1 MRIQLKILVL
11 IFVIVLITGGVALFI
26 SRNIS
31 MNTVKEEI
39 SNHLVSTAQS
49 RTHHVRTILDSQRET
64 VQILSS
70 ASNMYVTLVEQGFGG
85 MSRAAFQPLTGG
97 LIRGLAQSNTQVRS
111 ITYLYKGTVEYSWP
125 DENLAGSDFSQSEAF
140 IRGYEAFVVG
150 EPDAIIGTIPPLGKE
165 AIGNEP
171 LFTIAAP
178 VKAGEAFDGVLVVQY
193 SMEELYRIT
202 TDVTGL
208 GKTGEVY
215 IVDQNGYMLTPSRFL
230 GREAVLAQ
238 KVALPP
244 IAQNTSPDPTTEDWE
259 TVSTTNYMGEKVF
272 GVYSFLPEFGWT
284 VVVEKNASEA
294 YAPVSSL
301 TQTMLYSLLAI
312 LGLGILASIVISRA
326 LSRPILRLHRGVE
339 EIMNGNWNFDVST
352 SAKDEIGE
360 LSRAFSKMTANL
372 KKSHE
377 ELKKYSESLEI
388 KVAER
393 TKELAAANEELSKE
407 IAERKQ
413 AQESL
418 ARSESYFRSLIENA
432 PDMILVLNQDGTLR
446 YVSPSV
452 TRLHGKSM
460 ESAIG
465 KSAFDWIHP
474 DDLPKVVGIFENAI
488 NKPGHTTALNLRAR
502 ASDGSWRY
510 IELVGQNLL
519 HDPAVQG
526 IVINYR
532 DVTERKL
539 AEEALQKAHD
549 ELEIRVKER
558 TAELAE
564 TNRELEAEIAE
575 RQKAEEQI
583 RASLKEKEV
592 LLKEIHHRVKNNLQ
606 VISSLLNLQAA
617 NITDPQT
624 LAMFKESQNRV
635 KSMALIHEKLYQS
648 QDLAKLNFGEYIRN
662 LANHLFR
669 TYSAKSS
676 GIELAI
682 EVPDVSLDLDSAV
695 PCGLIINELL
705 TNALKYA
712 FPVGVGARSPSG
724 EKPHVEVR
732 FTAEGGQYTLMVS
745 DNGIGLPEKLDPRNT
760 DSLGMQLVFTLS
772 DQLGGTVEIGRSS
785 GTTFK
790 ITFSAPGSR
799 KGAKA

>member
-11 IFVIVLITGGVALFI
+11 IFVIVLITGGVAILV

-31 MNTVKEEI
+31 MNTVKDEI
-39 SNHLVSTAQS
+39 SDHLISTAQS
-49 RTHHVRTILDSQRET
+49 RTHHIKTILASQRET
-64 VQILSS
+64 VQIITS
-70 ASNMYVTLVEQGFGG
+70 ASNMYVTLVAEGFAG
-85 MSRAAFQPLTGG
+85 MSREAFRPLTGS
-97 LIRGLAQSNTQVRS
+97 LIRGLAQSNSEIRS
-111 ITYLYKGTVEYSWP
+111 ITYLYLGIVEYSWP
-125 DENLAGSDFSQSEAF
+125 DEQLAGTDFSQSEAY
-140 IRGYEAFVVG
+140 IRGQLAFLSEEEYALLG
-150 EPDAIIGTIPPLGKE
+150 TALPFGDKPDG
-165 AIGNEP
+165 EP
-171 LFTIAAP
+171 LFTIVSP
-178 VKAGEAFDGVLVVQY
+178 VKAGEAFDGVLVIRY
-193 SMEELYRIT
+193 GMEELYRVT
-202 TDVTGL
+202 SDVTGL
-208 GKTGEVY
+208 DTTGEVY

-238 KVALPP
+238 KVTLPVP
-244 IAQNTSPDPTTEDWE
+244 AESDSAGENWE
-259 TVSTTNYMGEKVF
+259 MISTTNYMGEKVF
-272 GVYSFLPEFGWT
+272 GVYSYLPDYGWT
-284 VVVEKNASEA
+284 VVVEKSVSEA

-301 TQTMLYSLLAI
+301 TRTMLYSLLAI
-312 LGLGILASIVISRA
+312 LGLGVLTSVVISRA

-339 EIMNGNWNFDVST
+339 EIMAGNWDFNVST
-352 SAKDEIGE
+352 AARDEIGE

-377 ELKKYSESLEI
+377 ELKKYSESLEL

-393 TKELAAANEELSKE
+393 TRELAAANEDLNKE

-432 PDMILVLNQDGTLR
+432 PDMILVLNHDGTLR
-446 YVSPSV
+446 YASPSV
-452 TRLHGKSM
+452 VRLHGKSL
-460 ESAIG
+460 ETAVG

-474 DDLPKVVGIFENAI
+474 EDLPKVLAIFEHAVQQ
-488 NKPGHTTALNLRAR
+488 PGHTAALNLRAR
-502 ASDGSWRY
+502 GNDGSWRH

-532 DVTERKL
+532 DITERKL

-564 TNRELEAEIAE
+564 ANKELQAEIRE

-617 NITDPQT
+617 NITDAQT

-648 QDLAKLNFGEYIRN
+648 QDLAKLNFAEYIRN

-676 GIELAI
+676 GIELVI
-682 EVPDVSLDLDSAV
+682 DVRDVSLDLDSAV

-712 FPVGVGARSPSG
+712 FPVGVGARPRAE
-724 EKPHVEVR
+724 EKAQVHVS
-732 FTAEGGQYTLMVS
+732 FNAEGERYMLVVR
-745 DNGIGLPEKLDPRNT
+745 DNGVGLPEGLDPRNS

-772 DQLGGTVEIGRSS
+772 DQLGGTVEIGREG
-785 GTTFK
+785 GTSFK
-790 ITFSAPGSR
+790 ITFSAPSSG
-799 KGAKA
+799 KGAKS

>member
-11 IFVIVLITGGVALFI
+11 IFVIVLITGGVAIFVG
-26 SRNIS
+26 RTIS
-31 MNTVKEEI
+31 MNTVKDEI
-39 SNHLVSTAQS
+39 SDHLISTAQS
-49 RTHHVRTILDSQRET
+49 RTHHIQTILDGQRET
-64 VQILSS
+64 VQIITS
-70 ASNMYVTLVEQGFGG
+70 ASNMYVTMVVEGFGG
-85 MSRAAFQPLTGG
+85 MGREAFRPMTGN
-97 LIRGLAQSNTQVRS
+97 LIRGLAQSNTQIRS
-111 ITYLYKGTVEYSWP
+111 ITYLYNGIVEYSWP
-125 DENLAGSDFSQSEAF
+125 EEHLAGTDFSQSEAF
-140 IRGYEAFVVG
+140 IRGHLAFISG
-150 EPDAIIGTIPPLGKE
+150 EEYALLGTALPYGEKPDP
-165 AIGNEP
+165 EP
-171 LFTIAAP
+171 LFTIVSP
-178 VKAGEAFDGVLVVQY
+178 VKAGDVFDGVLVIRY
-193 SMEELYRIT
+193 GMEDLYRIT

-208 GKTGEVY
+208 GETGEVY
-215 IVDQNGYMLTPSRFL
+215 IVDENGYMLTPSRFL

-238 KVALPP
+238 QATLPTLP
-244 IAQNTSPDPTTEDWE
+244 ESDAATENWE
-259 TVSTTNYMGEKVF
+259 MISTTNYMGEKVF
-272 GVYSFLPEFGWT
+272 GVYSYLPDYGWT
-284 VVVEKNASEA
+284 VVVEKSVSEA

-301 TQTMLYSLLAI
+301 TRTMLYSLLAI
-312 LGLGILASIVISRA
+312 LGLGVLVSLVISRA

-339 EIMNGNWNFDVST
+339 EIMNGNWDFNVST
-352 SAKDEIGE
+352 SARDEIGE

-377 ELKKYSESLEI
+377 ELKKYSESLEL

-393 TKELAAANEELSKE
+393 TRELAAANEELSRE

-446 YVSPSV
+446 YASPSV
-452 TRLHGKSM
+452 VRLHGKSL
-460 ESAIG
+460 EAAIG

-474 DDLPKVVGIFENAI
+474 EDLPKVLSIFESALH
-488 NKPGHTTALNLRAR
+488 KPGHTAALNLRAR
-502 ASDGSWRY
+502 ANDGSWRH

-519 HDPAVQG
+519 HDPAVHG

-532 DVTERKL
+532 DITERKL

-549 ELEIRVKER
+549 ELEVRVRER

-564 TNRELEAEIAE
+564 TNRELEAEIRE

-583 RASLKEKEV
+583 RASLKEKEI

-617 NITDPQT
+617 NITDAQT

-648 QDLAKLNFGEYIRN
+648 QDLARLNFAEYIRN

-676 GIELAI
+676 GIELVI
-682 EVPDVSLDLDSAV
+682 DVQDVSLDLDSAV

-712 FPVGVGARSPSG
+712 FPVGVGARREG
-724 EKPHVEVR
+724 EEKPRVHVS
-732 FTAEGGQYTLMVS
+732 FTAEGSQYTLLVS
-745 DNGIGLPEKLDPRNT
+745 DNGVGIPEGLDPRNT

-772 DQLGGTVEIGRSS
+772 DQLGGTVEIGRTG
-785 GTTFK
+785 GTSFK
-790 ITFSAPGSR
+790 ITFSAPASG